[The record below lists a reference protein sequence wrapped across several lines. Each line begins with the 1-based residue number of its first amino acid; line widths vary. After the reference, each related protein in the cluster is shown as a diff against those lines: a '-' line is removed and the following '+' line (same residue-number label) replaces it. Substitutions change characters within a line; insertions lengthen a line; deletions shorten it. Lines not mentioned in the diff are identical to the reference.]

1 MIKIIFYQ
9 SQNTDLCPK
18 ITEAIMEKRNWQKL
32 EKSEIRKIVFA
43 ALEEN
48 VNFIES
54 DVVGIPG
61 SRLDPKVF
69 YQDAPFLHNAPFLSA
84 LIRNP
89 NHIGC
94 HSLGDSEPFFS
105 GTQKIELETLRICAE
120 SILNAEAD
128 TTDGYVAS
136 GGTEANIQAAWIY
149 RNYFIQEKNARTEEI
164 ALLCSEDNHY
174 SAAKAANLLNI
185 PFVRIAVDN
194 ETRKIRKDDLDTK
207 LARLKNN
214 GVKYIIVV
222 ANMMTTM
229 FGSVDD
235 PDDYVQAL
243 KAHNMKYF
251 IHVDA
256 AYGGFVYPFNGIK
269 HKLDFSHPEITSVTL
284 DAHKMVQAPYGTGI
298 FLIRKGYM
306 HYVRNDEASYVK
318 GLDATLIGSR
328 SGANA
333 IAIWMILCTY
343 GKSGWTEK
351 IQNLISRANRIAGAL
366 DKKGIR
372 YFQEKNSNII
382 TIRSGQLSQSI
393 IDQFHLI
400 PDDHNNPKWHKIV
413 VMEHVTDEKVDRLI
427 REIED
432 NK

>member
-1 MIKIIFYQ
+1 MNKGSWQ
-9 SQNTDLCPK
+9 
-18 ITEAIMEKRNWQKL
+18 KRNKQ
-32 EKSEIRKIVFA
+32 EIRETVFA

-69 YQDAPFLHNAPFLSA
+69 YQDAPFLHDAPFLSA

-120 SILNAEAD
+120 DILHAEPNS
-128 TTDGYVAS
+128 TDGYVAS

-149 RNYFIQEKNARTEEI
+149 RNYFMQEKGARTEEI
-164 ALLCSEDNHY
+164 ALICSEDNHY
-174 SAAKAANLLNI
+174 SAAKAANLLNL
-185 PFVRIAVDN
+185 PFVRISVDD
-194 ETRKIRKDDLDTK
+194 EMRKIRQDDLNV
-207 LARLKNN
+207 RLTALQNK

-229 FGSVDD
+229 FGSVDH
-235 PDDYVQAL
+235 PDDYVPAL
-243 KAHNMKYF
+243 KAHNMPYF

-269 HKLDFSHPEITSVTL
+269 HELDFAHPDITSVTL

-306 HYVRNDEASYVK
+306 HFVRNDEASYVK

-343 GKSGWTEK
+343 GKDGWTEK
-351 IQNLISRANRIAGAL
+351 IQNLIDRANRIADVL
-366 DKKGIR
+366 KEKGIR
-372 YFQEKNSNII
+372 FFQEKNSNII
-382 TIRSGQLSQSI
+382 TIRSGQLPQSL

-400 PDDHNNPKWHKIV
+400 PDDHDNPKWNKIV
-413 VMEHVTDEKVDRLI
+413 VMEHVTDEKVARLI
-427 REIED
+427 GKIREL
-432 NK
+432 